1 MVSTDG
7 QVSVQSSNNAKLQC
21 TFTGYLPTYYE
32 IIWTNNMT
40 GSPINDSFD
49 QYDIDE
55 RETQG
60 QSQRGGDNLE
70 SGILSEL
77 TIISATTDDE
87 GVYTCSINGS
97 TLIGTVQLFVTGKL
111 PIFRHNLL
119 VLSALLL
126 LNMPCI
132 QYSQYTMQY
141 NYSIITQ
148 LPSLLNVI
156 NTNACIPV

>member
-7 QVSVQSSNNAKLQC
+7 QVSVQSSNDARLQC

-77 TIISATTDDE
+77 TIISVTTDDE
-87 GVYTCSINGS
+87 GVYTCSINDS
-97 TLIGTVQLFVTGKL
+97 TLIGTVQLFITG
-111 PIFRHNLL
+111 
-119 VLSALLL
+119 
-126 LNMPCI
+126 M
-132 QYSQYTMQY
+132 
-141 NYSIITQ
+141 NYIIITF
-148 LPSLLNVI
+148 
-156 NTNACIPV
+156 